1 MREALES
8 WVRALAAAGLF
19 TGAVLTL
26 APGGR
31 LGKTLRLIC
40 ALLLLA
46 VFLSPLVSP
55 DYGAYAEELSRQR
68 LLGAD
73 LSAKGERDAQRLW
86 GIIIQEKTEA
96 YILDKAAELEVPAV
110 KASVTLA
117 SGEEVPFPWSAE
129 LWVEGPAEAD
139 PALAEVLEGELGIP
153 RTRQVWHGYSLDEG

>member
-46 VFLSPLVSP
+46 VLLSPLVSP
-55 DYGAYAEELSRQR
+55 DYGTYAEELSRQR

-96 YILDKAAELEVPAV
+96 YILDKAEELAVPVLRAQ
-110 KASVTLA
+110 VTVA
-117 SGEEVPFPWSAE
+117 QGEEVPYPRSAE
-129 LWVEGPAEAD
+129 LWLGGPSSRVPD
-139 PALAEVLEGELGIP
+139 LAELLEGELGIP
-153 RTRQVWHGYSLDEG
+153 GKRQVWHEG

>member
-1 MREALES
+1 MREGLES

-26 APGGR
+26 GPGGK

-40 ALLLLA
+40 ALLLLG
-46 VFLSPLVSP
+46 VLLSPLGRL
-55 DYGAYAEELSRQR
+55 DYAAYGEELSRQR
-68 LLGAD
+68 LLGLD
-73 LSAKGERDAQRLW
+73 LSGRGESEALRLL
-86 GIIIQEKTEA
+86 GSIIREKTEA

-110 KASVTLA
+110 KASVTLV